1 MENSAEV
8 QRPTEAKLHIEKN
21 KPQKSKKRSSD
32 SPYLFML
39 PYAALFTLLIILPV
53 VVAVALS
60 FTYYNTVQFPE
71 FVAFKNFIDLF
82 TGDSIFLQNAITNTI
97 LYSVIVGPIGYMLAF
112 FLAWMLSQVP
122 HKIRTIY
129 TVIIYSP
136 SVTGPIMMAVVWR
149 ILFSGDE
156 KGYLNYWL
164 MEWNIIKEPLQFL
177 QSPDLLVII
186 MIFIGL
192 WGSMGVG
199 FLAMLAG
206 LLNIDRTM
214 YEAAYIDGIRNR
226 WQEIFYITI
235 PSMKPQMLFGAV
247 MAIIGT
253 FNAADIAST
262 LSGGNPPPQYA
273 GWLIVDHANDFGFIR
288 YEMGYASAVTVVLLV
303 IVILFNRISYK
314 LFGEKD

>member
-1 MENSAEV
+1 M
-8 QRPTEAKLHIEKN
+8 EKN
-21 KPQKSKKRSSD
+21 TQINLQSNLINAKTSKKRELFNNVKD
-32 SPYLFML
+32 SPYLFIF
-39 PYAALFTLLIILPV
+39 PYAAIFTLLIILPV
-53 VVAVALS
+53 LVAVLLS
-60 FTYYNTVQFPE
+60 FTYFNTVQLPE
-71 FVAFKNFIDLF
+71 FTGFKNYIDLF
-82 TGDSIFLQNAITNTI
+82 TGDTVFLQHAISNTL
-97 LYSVIVGPIGYMLAF
+97 LYSVIVGPVGYMLAF

-136 SVTGPIMMAVVWR
+136 SITGPIMMAVVWR
-149 ILFSGDE
+149 VLFSGDQT
-156 KGYLNYWL
+156 GYINYWL

-177 QSPDLLVII
+177 QSPDLLVPI

-206 LLNIDRTM
+206 LLNIDKSL

-253 FNAADIAST
+253 FNASGIAAI
-262 LSGGNPPPQYA
+262 LSGGTPPPQYA

-288 YEMGYASAVTVVLLV
+288 YEMGYASAVTVVLLLV
-303 IVILFNRISYK
+303 VVFFNKISYK
-314 LFGEKD
+314 LFGEK